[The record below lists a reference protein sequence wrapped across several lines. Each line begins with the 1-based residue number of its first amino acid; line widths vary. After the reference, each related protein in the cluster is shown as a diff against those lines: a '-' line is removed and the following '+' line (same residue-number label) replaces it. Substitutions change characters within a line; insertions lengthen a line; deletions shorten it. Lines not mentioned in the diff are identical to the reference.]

1 MANLQLFNFES
12 QEIRFIGD
20 KPVAID
26 IAKVLGYRHP
36 ADAVKRIVKAKNKT
50 EDNIQT
56 AGGIQ
61 TVFVLEEAGIYQL
74 IFQSKLPNAERFQD
88 WVFEEVLPSIR
99 KTGSYSFNQPKQIDF
114 AAYYNRMGLNHC
126 FVPDGY
132 WCVFDQSHFI
142 MRYIECELKYPTLD
156 FDLVDGSIGKHYAMY
171 RKDKEWAKDISNGAI
186 DFKDKRGIQP
196 IHVYHWNELG
206 YFTCWL
212 KEIYKTEHLPKYLH
226 DKAIRHKRDDMK
238 KLNCVTEETKKML
251 EISSSIYKPLP
262 QSKTKKSNVLIK

>member
-12 QEIRFIGD
+12 QEVRFIGD

-26 IAKVLGYRHP
+26 IAKVLGYTQP
-36 ADAVKRIVKAKNKT
+36 AVAVNRIVDSEYKILS
-50 EDNIQT
+50 DIQT

-61 TVFVLEEAGIYQL
+61 AVLVLEEAGIYQL
-74 IFQSKLPNAERFQD
+74 IFRSKLPSAKGFQK

-99 KTGSYSFNQPKQIDF
+99 KTGSYSFNQPKQVVF
-114 AAYYNRMGLNHC
+114 AAYYERMDINRC
-126 FVPDGY
+126 SVPDGY
-132 WCVFDQSHFI
+132 WCVFDQSHSI
-142 MRYIECELKYPTLD
+142 MKYIERELKYPTLD

-171 RKDKEWAKDISNGAI
+171 REGKEWAKDVSTGTI

-196 IHVYHWNELG
+196 IHVYHLDEVK
-206 YFTCWL
+206 YFIQWL
-212 KEIYKTEHLPKYLH
+212 KEIYQIQHLPKYLN

>member
-1 MANLQLFNFES
+1 MANLQLFNFET

-20 KPVAID
+20 KPVASD
-26 IAKVLGYRHP
+26 IAKVLGYKHP
-36 ADAVKRIVKAKNKT
+36 ADAVYNIVKAKNKT
-50 EDNIQT
+50 EANIQT
-56 AGGIQ
+56 AVGIR

-99 KTGSYSFNQPKQIDF
+99 KTGSYSFNQPKQVVF
-114 AAYYNRMGLNHC
+114 AAYYNRMGINQC

-142 MRYIECELKYPTLD
+142 MRYIECDLKYPTLD

-171 RKDKEWAKDISNGAI
+171 REGKEWAKDVSTGTI

-196 IHVYHWNELG
+196 IHVYPLNELG
-206 YFTCWL
+206 YFDYWL
-212 KEIYKTEHLPKYLH
+212 KKIYKTEHLPKYLN

-251 EISSSIYKPLP
+251 EVSSSIYKPLP
-262 QSKTKKSNVLIK
+262 QSKTKKSNVLI

>member
-26 IAKVLGYRHP
+26 IAKVLGYKRP
-36 ADAVKRIVKAKNKT
+36 EKAVYDIVKAKNKT
-50 EDNIQT
+50 EANIQT
-56 AGGIQ
+56 AVGIR

-114 AAYYNRMGLNHC
+114 AAYYKRMGINQC
-126 FVPDGY
+126 SVPDDDY
-132 WCVFDQSHFI
+132 WCVFAKSHSI
-142 MRYIECELKYPTLD
+142 MRYIECDLKYPTLD

-171 RKDKEWAKDISNGAI
+171 REGKEWTKDISTGTI

-196 IHVYHWNELG
+196 IHVYHLDELG
-206 YFTCWL
+206 HFDKWL
-212 KEIYKTEHLPKYLH
+212 KKIYQIQHLPKYLN

-262 QSKTKKSNVLIK
+262 QSKVKKSNVLI

>member
-26 IAKVLGYRHP
+26 IAKVLGYTQP
-36 ADAVKRIVKAKNKT
+36 AVAVNRIVDSEYKILS
-50 EDNIQT
+50 DIQT

-61 TVFVLEEAGIYQL
+61 AVLVLEEAGIYQL
-74 IFQSKLPNAERFQD
+74 IFRSKLPSAKGFQK

-99 KTGSYSFNQPKQIDF
+99 KTGSYSFNQPKQVVF
-114 AAYYNRMGLNHC
+114 AAYYNRMGINQC
-126 FVPDGY
+126 SVPDGY

-171 RKDKEWAKDISNGAI
+171 RKDKEWAKDISNGTI

-196 IHVYHWNELG
+196 IQVYHWNELG

-212 KEIYKTEHLPKYLH
+212 KEIYKIEHLPKYLN

-238 KLNCVTEETKKML
+238 KLNRVTEETKKMI

-262 QSKTKKSNVLIK
+262 QSKTKKANVLI